1 MFSTLCTSN
10 LTYSL
15 VIIDASILL
24 VIGRLAGALLLPL
37 LPLPLFL
44 HNLTSSL
51 SCALL
56 MTWLLRLLMTW
67 LLRVSE
73 LLLKGFKL
81 MRFLKLAFVAMCIL
95 LISTC
100 ESYPQKLSNTITKA
114 MFADS

>member
-1 MFSTLCTSN
+1 MQIYSSQ
-10 LTYSL
+10 LTEHTTTPYFL

-51 SCALL
+51 SCE
-56 MTWLLRLLMTW
+56 LLMTW

-73 LLLKGFKL
+73 
-81 MRFLKLAFVAMCIL
+81 
-95 LISTC
+95 
-100 ESYPQKLSNTITKA
+100 
-114 MFADS
+114 